1 MEFQKNEIVNIIR
14 WLKKILNFLEKQKN
28 IYLGLDI
35 IIKTKVDYEILLN
48 KILINY
54 LIEYKNKQK
63 VEDIDIKENE
73 LIAIVFKLTH
83 DLFIIAYETYNK
95 SLINEINK
103 ILNVIQTNKNI
114 EYVNALKSLV
124 KIAETNIKFSNQY
137 DKRKKELKTLKKII
151 AYIDIFINE
160 SDNNLNDSYPN
171 ELRVYIYRIFVLLRD
186 ELDYFMFSFEY
197 PDKNI
202 IKELMKLRID
212 EAPIIK
218 QIDIYPTIELPK
230 Y

>member
-137 DKRKKELKTLKKII
+137 AKRKKELKTLKKII

-160 SDNNLNDSYPN
+160 SNNNLNDSYPN
-171 ELRVYIYRIFVLLRD
+171 ELRVYIYRIFLLLRD

-202 IKELMKLRID
+202 IKELIKLRID